1 MMWIGGER
9 KRKRKN
15 VDLQRKDKSKLQKGE
30 IMSNEILEKSCKYT
44 RSERKRRRNRDFE
57 EENGNNQSINQN
69 NIEKRISYT
78 KRGCGGGGGGGG
90 GGGKER
96 K

>member
-78 KRGCGGGGGGGG
+78 KRGCGGGGGGG
-90 GGGKER
+90 KER